1 MEKNGNGNGKETR
14 LNNMQRKALA
24 ESVKAHYQV
33 LIDEAQKRK
42 ESEQEAAI
50 EHARKRLGYHLLK
63 KQIARLEAEKQ
74 DLEHK
79 LSELGF
85 DSNGGLR
92 TEWDKKT
99 NQYVPVSSDVRR
111 MLEGPVTQA
120 TKELEYERDHKTT
133 KIWLADSIQEVTGI
147 IDF

>member
-1 MEKNGNGNGKETR
+1 MDKNGNGNGKETR

-24 ESVKAHYQV
+24 ESIKAHYQV

-42 ESEQEAAI
+42 ESEQEAAT

-63 KQIARLEAEKQ
+63 KQIARLESEKE

-92 TEWDKKT
+92 TTWDSKV

-111 MLEGPVTQA
+111 MLEGPVAQA
-120 TKELEYERDHKTT
+120 TKELEHERDQKIT
-133 KIWLADSIQEVTGI
+133 KIWLADSIKEAKGVI
-147 IDF
+147 NF

>member
-1 MEKNGNGNGKETR
+1 MDKNGNGKETR

-24 ESVKAHYQV
+24 ESITGHYQI

-42 ESEQEAAI
+42 ESEQETAI

-63 KQIARLEAEKQ
+63 KQIARLEAEKG

-85 DSNGGLR
+85 DSNGNLR
-92 TEWDKKT
+92 TTWDSKA

-120 TKELEYERDHKTT
+120 TKELEHERDQKVR
-133 KIWLADSIQEVTGI
+133 KLWLADSIKEAKSI
-147 IDF
+147 INF